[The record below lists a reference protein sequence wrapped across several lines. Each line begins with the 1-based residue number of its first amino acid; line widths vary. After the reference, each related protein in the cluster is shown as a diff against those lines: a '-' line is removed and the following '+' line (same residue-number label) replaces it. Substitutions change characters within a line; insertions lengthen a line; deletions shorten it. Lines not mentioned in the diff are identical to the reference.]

1 MGVIAEMAE
10 EARDLRDE
18 EYENDEEPET
28 REGNEEAQ
36 IDPQEFKR
44 LQEEKQKIERR
55 LKEVNESDKK
65 RRLRLKELE
74 ETLGDTDPEEIQKW
88 KQEREEAE
96 RRKAEEKGQ
105 FDKLRKQIEE
115 QREKERQEYENQL
128 TQMSKTLEK
137 HLIDGSIAQ
146 QMTKHDVEPEMADIL
161 QTYIR
166 PQFKMVQED
175 GEYKQ
180 RVVDENGDPQLNM
193 QGDFKTAEDVFSEL
207 KESKKFGRFFRGN
220 RASGGGSVPGG
231 EAGGKS
237 APPKYTSR
245 DQMTDREKIDF
256 IKQYG
261 QDKYDE
267 IPLTSKRA
275 KG

>member
-1 MGVIAEMAE
+1 MAE
-10 EARDLRDE
+10 EAEDLRDE
-18 EYENDEEPET
+18 GQYEEYEEET
-28 REGNEEAQ
+28 REGEENNQ
-36 IDPQEFKR
+36 VDPQEFKR
-44 LQEEKQKIERR
+44 LQEEKQKIEKR

-115 QREKERQEYENQL
+115 QREKEKQEYENQL

-137 HLIDGSIAQ
+137 HLVDGSIAQ
-146 QMTKHDVEPEMADIL
+146 AMSQYDVDPEMSDVL
-161 QTYIR
+161 MSYIR

-180 RVVDENGDPQLNM
+180 RVVDEHGDPQLNM
-193 QGDFKTAEDVFSEL
+193 QGDYKTVDDVFKEL
-207 KESKKFGRFFRGN
+207 KESNKFGRFFRGN

-231 EAGGKS
+231 EAGGKA
-237 APPKYTSR
+237 APPKYTAR
-245 DQMTDREKIDF
+245 DQMSNREKLDF

-261 QDKYDE
+261 QSEYEK
-267 IPLTSKRA
+267 IPATSK